1 MRPVSPP
8 NLNNKGFTLIEVLVA
23 IILAA
28 ILGVMVVQYTGSNL
42 RATVES
48 LVATRNNA
56 DAVTVMERITRDYRN
71 WMEDRPDETLGQF
84 QTYIDNNYAART
96 QMIALR
102 PGEDPPDSILRVIVS
117 RGDRELASLFTK

>member
-1 MRPVSPP
+1 MKPVCPR
-8 NLNNKGFTLIEVLVA
+8 NINNKGFTLIEVIVA

-28 ILGVMVVQYTGSNL
+28 LLGVMVVQYTGSNL

-56 DAVTVMERITRDYRN
+56 DAVTIMERITRDYRN
-71 WMEDRPDETLGQF
+71 WLAESPDETLGQF
-84 QTYIDNNYAART
+84 QTDIDNNYAAQT

-102 PGEDPPDSILRVIVS
+102 PGEDPTDSILRVTVS
-117 RGDRELASLFTK
+117 RGDRKLASLFTK

>member
-1 MRPVSPP
+1 MKPICFR
-8 NLNNKGFTLIEVLVA
+8 NINKKGFTLIEVIVA

-28 ILGVMVVQYTGSNL
+28 LLGVMVVQYTGSNL

-71 WMEDRPDETLGQF
+71 WLADSPDQTLGQF

-102 PGEDPPDSILRVIVS
+102 PEDPANSILRVIVS